1 METDLNQPV
10 VIDNGSGVLKAGFA
24 GAEAPKLVFPAIV
37 GRPRHTRVMA
47 GGAAEGDFFVG
58 RRAEELRGILRLS
71 YPSSHGVCGD
81 WDDMQRLWE
90 ETYSG
95 LNVEQSE
102 HPVLL
107 TAPPLNPRNNLAKS
121 AEVFFERF
129 NVPAFYSQMQA
140 ILALYASGRT
150 TGLVLD
156 SGDGVTHSV
165 PVYEGFSI
173 PSAINRVDVGGR
185 DVTNYLGTLLRKAG
199 STFHTSAEMEVVRA
213 IKESVCYV
221 AFNVDKLHG
230 ESLAGDDENKQPYK
244 LPDGRVIHLG
254 PERYRAPE
262 VLFNPAMLGL
272 EYQGIHECVVS
283 SINRSDLDIRRRLF
297 SEIVLAGGSTLFTG
311 FGDRL
316 LSEVRKLA
324 PRDTKVR
331 IYAPAERTLS
341 TWVGGSILASLT
353 TFRKLWISRQQY
365 QEYGENIIWRKTI

>member
-1 METDLNQPV
+1 
-10 VIDNGSGVLKAGFA
+10 
-24 GAEAPKLVFPAIV
+24 
-37 GRPRHTRVMA
+37 MA
-47 GGAAEGDFFVG
+47 GGSAEGDFFVG
-58 RRAEELRGILRLS
+58 SKAEELRGILRLS
-71 YPSSHGVCGD
+71 YPSEHGVCHD
-81 WDDMQRLWE
+81 WEDMQRLWE
-90 ETYSG
+90 ETYAG

-107 TAPPLNPRNNLAKS
+107 TAPPLNPRGNLAKS

-173 PSAINRVDVGGR
+173 PSAINRIDVGGR
-185 DVTNYLGTLLRKAG
+185 DVTRYLGTLLRKAG
-199 STFHTSAEMEVVRA
+199 SNFHTSAEMEVVRA

-221 AFNVDKLHG
+221 AFNIEKV
-230 ESLAGDDENKQPYK
+230 ESDNLNGDPDNSQPYK

-283 SINRSDLDIRRRLF
+283 SIQRSDLDIRRRLF
-297 SEIVLAGGSTLFTG
+297 SEIVLTGGSTLFTG

-331 IYAPAERTLS
+331 IFAPSERTLS

-365 QEYGENIIWRKTI
+365 QEHGENIIWRKTI